1 MMDKVARRVIVF
13 IGIVLALAILKTGSS
28 VVIPLAIAVFVF
40 MLVSPLMEKLLK
52 LKVPTALAI
61 AIILTITTLI
71 CLFFVYVL
79 IAMIN
84 VLVAELPSYINKVA
98 AFDEHI
104 SSWVRRT
111 FDIGKNDFPS
121 IISVLNIDWSRYV
134 RSLIS
139 VLSSFSASIVGD
151 VAMVI
156 VYLLFLLMEE
166 STIFPKIRAAFP
178 ESKKEASELVR
189 TISHQT
195 SRYLSV
201 KILISLATGVCFYLI
216 AILGSMDFPLVWGV
230 LAFLLNFIPTIGSI
244 VVTVLA
250 TLMAAIQFMP
260 HWGHVILV
268 FLGFLST
275 EMILGNIID
284 PKLQGVQL
292 NMSPFVILLM
302 LAVWGYIW
310 GIAGMFLAVPITCV
324 LQVVCASV
332 DSLRPLSILLS
343 AGTNLENREIM
354 EEK

>member
-1 MMDKVARRVIVF
+1 MEMMDKAAKRVIIFMGV
-13 IGIVLALAILKTGSS
+13 VLALFILKAGSS
-28 VVIPLAIAVFVF
+28 VVIPLAIAIFVF
-40 MLVSPLMEKLLK
+40 MLVSPLMDKLLK
-52 LKVPTALAI
+52 LKVPTILAI
-61 AIILTITTLI
+61 AIILVLTTLFI
-71 CLFFVYVL
+71 LFFVYVI

-84 VLVAELPSYINKVA
+84 VLVAELPSYINKIA
-98 AFDEHI
+98 SFDEYI
-104 SSWVRRT
+104 SSWIRDVFNFT
-111 FDIGKNDFPS
+111 KDDLPS
-121 IISVLNIDWSRYV
+121 IISVLNIDWAAQV
-134 RSLIS
+134 KNIIS
-139 VLSSFSASIVGD
+139 SLSSVSASLVSD

-178 ESKKEASELVR
+178 ESKNEASDLVR
-189 TISHQT
+189 SISRQT

-201 KILISLATGVCFYLI
+201 KILISLVTGVCFYLI
-216 AILGSMDFPLVWGV
+216 ALLSHMDFPLVWGV

-260 HWGHVILV
+260 HWGQVAIV
-268 FLGFLST
+268 FFGFLAT
-275 EMILGNIID
+275 EMILGNVID

-292 NMSPFVILLM
+292 NMSPFIILIM

-343 AGTNLENREIM
+343 AGTNLERN
-354 EEK
+354 EE